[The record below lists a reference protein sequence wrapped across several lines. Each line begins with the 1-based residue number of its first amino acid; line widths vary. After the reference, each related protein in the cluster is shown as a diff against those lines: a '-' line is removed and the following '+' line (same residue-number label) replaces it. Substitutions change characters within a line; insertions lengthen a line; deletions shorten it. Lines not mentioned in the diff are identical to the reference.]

1 MQYLCRYTY
10 EHFLS
15 ETSRETCVCEALYT
29 CPLSRIP
36 SRIPVLMHVREDTTK
51 YHMYTTRSSDKYEVK
66 RRGGGT
72 ARSFVRMTHHG
83 SSLEE
88 IAEVMQRGKD
98 VREVSR
104 KRYVTEVQYEST
116 WRRSHQSF
124 LTEVSLAMR
133 RARHSDAHV
142 SAHGNEVSCTSLL

>member
-1 MQYLCRYTY
+1 
-10 EHFLS
+10 
-15 ETSRETCVCEALYT
+15 
-29 CPLSRIP
+29 
-36 SRIPVLMHVREDTTK
+36 MHVREDTTK
-51 YHMYTTRSSDKYEVK
+51 YLMYTTRSSDKYEVK

-116 WRRSHQSF
+116 
-124 LTEVSLAMR
+124 
-133 RARHSDAHV
+133 
-142 SAHGNEVSCTSLL
+142 